1 MPRSIVT
8 KGINWTETL
17 KDWKPSEGDCEP
29 IDKGSPIIT
38 GVSAVMKKCLT
49 EEKDSMVQLTGLRT
63 KQALSTD
70 SLSKW
75 ELLDLGSSQLL
86 DHKHAWKTHI
96 KKDES
101 TNNMT
106 VEFPVVVPK
115 IPHLRYF
122 KIIIQDGKT
131 KVLNPNT
138 IQQVFLD
145 YHEAKETIE
154 VIYV

>member
-1 MPRSIVT
+1 MPRSIVI

-29 IDKGSPIIT
+29 IEKNSPIIT
-38 GVSAVMKKCLT
+38 GVSAVMKKCLND
-49 EEKDSMVQLTGLRT
+49 ERDSMVEFIGVRPKLALRT
-63 KQALSTD
+63 D
-70 SLSKW
+70 SIDKW
-75 ELLDLGSSQLL
+75 ELLDLGATQLL
-86 DHKHAWKTHI
+86 QHKSAWKTHL
-96 KKDES
+96 KADAT

-122 KIIIQDGKT
+122 KIIIKDGKT
-131 KVLNPNT
+131 IVFNPNN
-138 IQQVFLD
+138 IKQVYLD
-145 YHEAKETIE
+145 YHEAKESIE